1 MPGDFNQYR
10 ANALRCAE
18 LARSARTP
26 ELKNLMLEG
35 SKNWH
40 MLALELEHGY
50 LLLSTD
56 DPGPA
61 RRRSR
66 RRLARPLDLKAA
78 A

>member
-1 MPGDFNQYR
+1 MPGDVNQYR
-10 ANALRCAE
+10 GNALRCAE
-18 LARSARTP
+18 LAHTAGTP
-26 ELKNLMLEG
+26 ELKNLLLEG

-56 DPGPA
+56 DPAPA
-61 RRRSR
+61 KRRSR
-66 RRLARPLDLKAA
+66 RRLARRLDLKAA